1 MAKTLTNERNLL
13 QRRQAIERD
22 LLILKRMRLAEWGA
36 AAFFLAVGLIV
47 KYAGGQGIIM
57 FGGKSSQFMVA
68 WGQNASGSG
77 TFLLFIGGALLFLA
91 LGHEARRREQL
102 EEQADTESI
111 RGAKET
117 VARLLD
123 EKLANDHYVLNDL
136 HLKVGREKCWIDHL
150 VVAPSG
156 MFVLN
161 TMNWDGK
168 IIGDTAKQAYTWK
181 IRSPDGKVRPARNPV
196 GRTLRE
202 RRILCNWL
210 KGTNLIWERVFPL
223 VVLANP
229 NAEIQVTNAA
239 RRVLTPEQAITFIND
254 FCFEKPVLSNAEVEK
269 LATGLNAHSGEA

>member
-1 MAKTLTNERNLL
+1 MAKTLTNEKNL
-13 QRRQAIERD
+13 RSRQEAIERD
-22 LLILKRMRLAEWGA
+22 LLFLKRMRLAEWGA
-36 AAFFLAVGLIV
+36 AALLVAAGLIL
-47 KYAGGQGIIM
+47 KGGGHP
-57 FGGKSSQFMVA
+57 GGPFV
-68 WGQNASGSG
+68 
-77 TFLLFIGGALLFLA
+77 LFIGGALVFLA
-91 LGHEARRREQL
+91 LGHEFRRREQVD
-102 EEQADTESI
+102 ERADTESI
-111 RGAKET
+111 RGAKEA

-156 MFVLN
+156 MFVIN
-161 TMNWDGK
+161 TMNWEGR

-196 GRTLRE
+196 GRALRE

-223 VVLANP
+223 VVLAHP
-229 NAEIQVTNAA
+229 RAEIQVTNAE
-239 RRVLTPEQAITFIND
+239 RRVLTPEQAVTFIND

-269 LATGLNAHSGEA
+269 LALGLNAHAAEA

>member
-36 AAFFLAVGLIV
+36 AALFLLAGLLL
-47 KYAGGQGIIM
+47 KTAGQAAGA
-57 FGGKSSQFMVA
+57 FV
-68 WGQNASGSG
+68 
-77 TFLLFIGGALLFLA
+77 LFIGGALVFLA

-102 EEQADTESI
+102 EEQADTESM

-181 IRSPDGKVRPARNPV
+181 IRAPDGKVRPARNPV

-254 FCFEKPVLSNAEVEK
+254 FCFDKPVLSNAEVEK

>member
-13 QRRQAIERD
+13 QRQEAIERD
-22 LLILKRMRLAEWGA
+22 LRLLKRMRLIEWGA
-36 AAFFLAVGLIV
+36 AALFVAAGLV
-47 KYAGGQGIIM
+47 WKFGYDQGL
-57 FGGKSSQFMVA
+57 FV
-68 WGQNASGSG
+68 
-77 TFLLFIGGALLFLA
+77 LFIGGALVFLA
-91 LGHEARRREQL
+91 LGHEARRKEQL
-102 EEQADTESI
+102 EELAETEQM

-123 EKLANDHYVLNDL
+123 DKLANDHYVLNDL
-136 HLKVGREKCWIDHL
+136 RLKVGREKCWIDHL

-168 IIGDTAKQAYTWK
+168 IVGDTGKQSYNWK
-181 IRSPDGKVRPARNPV
+181 IRAPDGKIRPARNPV
-196 GRTLRE
+196 GRALRE

-210 KGTNLIWERVFPL
+210 KGTSLIWERVFPV

-229 NAEIQVTNAA
+229 NAEIQVTNAE
-239 RRVLTPEQAITFIND
+239 RRVLTPEQAVTYIND

-269 LATGLNAHSGEA
+269 LAQGLNAHSGEA

>member
-36 AAFFLAVGLIV
+36 AALFLLAGLLL
-47 KYAGGQGIIM
+47 KTAGQAAGA
-57 FGGKSSQFMVA
+57 FV
-68 WGQNASGSG
+68 
-77 TFLLFIGGALLFLA
+77 LFIGGALVFLA

-102 EEQADTESI
+102 EEQADTESM

>member
-36 AAFFLAVGLIV
+36 AALFLLAGLLL
-47 KYAGGQGIIM
+47 KTAGQAAGA
-57 FGGKSSQFMVA
+57 FV
-68 WGQNASGSG
+68 
-77 TFLLFIGGALLFLA
+77 LFIGGALVFLA

-102 EEQADTESI
+102 EEQADTESM

-181 IRSPDGKVRPARNPV
+181 IRAPDGKVRPARNPV

-239 RRVLTPEQAITFIND
+239 RRVLTPEQAISFIND